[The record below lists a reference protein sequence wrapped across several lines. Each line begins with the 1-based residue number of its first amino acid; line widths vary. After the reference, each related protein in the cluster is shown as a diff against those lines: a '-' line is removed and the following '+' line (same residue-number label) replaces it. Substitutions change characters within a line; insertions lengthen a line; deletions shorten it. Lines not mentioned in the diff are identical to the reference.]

1 MEGKGK
7 ELAVGSGLSK
17 SLDESRV
24 DSHSYYLARRTTVE
38 MLRDR
43 GYDISNE
50 DINLTLQEFRAL
62 YGDRPNVDRLRISAQ
77 HCSDSSKKVKSN
89 AMQNVISILEHCSGT
104 NINLHVD
111 IFLPR

>member
-24 DSHSYYLARRTTVE
+24 DSHSYYLARRTTME

-50 DINLTLQEFRAL
+50 DINLTLHEFRAL

-77 HCSDSSKKVKSN
+77 HCSDSSRKVNSN
-89 AMQNVISILEHCSGT
+89 AMQNVVSIVL
-104 NINLHVD
+104 
-111 IFLPR
+111 